1 MIIQEM
7 LQLLTT
13 RLEFFMRL
21 FVEHLMI
28 CGIAASYAI
37 VIGVGLGV
45 LITEHQKVRTV
56 CHSNK

>member
-13 RLEFFMRL
+13 RSEFFMRL

-28 CGIAASYAI
+28 CGIAASCAI
-37 VIGVGLGV
+37 VIGVGLGGNANFII
-45 LITEHQKVRTV
+45 LALAGDQ
-56 CHSNK
+56 